1 MITMILTKRN
11 GNNELFYSWQDFHEY
26 TFSPEDRENTESLV
40 FTLTGTTYQEKK
52 EALRELA
59 IDAQRMD
66 CGGLGWSEEAD
77 IYSFMETYGRR
88 YGLLREFQ
96 ENGIL

>member
-1 MITMILTKRN
+1 MITMILTKQN

-40 FTLTGTTYQEKK
+40 FIITGTTYQEKK

-59 IDAQRMD
+59 KESQRMD
-66 CGGLGWSEEAD
+66 CGGLGWAEEAD
-77 IYSFMETYGRR
+77 IQYFMETYGRR